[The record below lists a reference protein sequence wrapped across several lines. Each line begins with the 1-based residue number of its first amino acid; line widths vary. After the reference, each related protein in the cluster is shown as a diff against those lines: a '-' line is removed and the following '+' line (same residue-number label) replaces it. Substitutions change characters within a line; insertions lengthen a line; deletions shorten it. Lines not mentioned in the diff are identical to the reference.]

1 MEWECDSP
9 WNTDFNRV
17 CVSIITTGLHQ
28 SILQTMGSMS
38 FGSDIPFNMHYA
50 LTEILNEVV
59 EKKCVWADIV

>member
-1 MEWECDSP
+1 
-9 WNTDFNRV
+9 
-17 CVSIITTGLHQ
+17 
-28 SILQTMGSMS
+28 MGSMS